1 MNGPT
6 DHREIAAGDLPDY
19 LRRAASA
26 VYVAMDKVAA
36 DDLSPRLLEA
46 ANLIDRLTRQNDLLT
61 MELQHRA
68 GQDIDRRERMAHQV
82 EQARLGWSEHTS

>member
-1 MNGPT
+1 MSA
-6 DHREIAAGDLPDY
+6 DRREIVAGDLPDY